1 MPNERLRDAILR
13 NGLTPTSVAS
23 QIGVD
28 PKTVE
33 RWITQD
39 RTPYP
44 KHRHAI
50 AAAVRQTESYL
61 WPDALSPQRAAGV
74 AESEIVRI
82 YPRRSAVPN
91 DLWGQLLEQA
101 NNHIGILAYAGLFL
115 PEQNPRFV
123 PTLVAKANSGAM
135 VEVALGDP
143 ECPAVAQRGEEE
155 GIGDAMAGKIRNT
168 LAFYQE
174 LQGNENASVYFH
186 QTILYNSIYR
196 FDDEMLVNTHLY
208 GIPAAYAPVIHL
220 RRLSGGDLFDGYA
233 NSFQRVISKS
243 KYVWP

>member
-13 NGLTPTSVAS
+13 NSLTVASVAS
-23 QIGVD
+23 NIGVD

-50 AAAVRQTESYL
+50 AQLVRQAETYL
-61 WPDALSPQRAAGV
+61 WPAALSPQRAVRV
-74 AESEIVRI
+74 AESEILHV

-91 DLWGQLLEQA
+91 DLWQELLDQA

-123 PTLVAKANSGAM
+123 PTLVKKANSGAV
-135 VEVALGDP
+135 VEIALGDP
-143 ECPAVAQRGEEE
+143 DCEEVAKRGEDE
-155 GIGDAMAGKIRNT
+155 GIGDTMASKIRNT
-168 LAFYQE
+168 LAFY
-174 LQGNENASVYFH
+174 LDLKDNDNASVYFH
-186 QTILYNSIYR
+186 PTTLYNSIYR
-196 FDDEMLVNTHLY
+196 FDDEMLVNTHQY
-208 GIPAAYAPVIHL
+208 GIPAAYAPVLHL

-243 KYVWP
+243 RYIWP

>member
-1 MPNERLRDAILR
+1 MTNERLRDAILR
-13 NGLTPTSVAS
+13 NGMTPAAVAT

-39 RTPYP
+39 RAPYP

-50 AAAVRQTESYL
+50 AALLRQGESYL
-61 WPDALSPQRAAGV
+61 WPEALSPAKATRV
-74 AESEIVRI
+74 AESEILHV
-82 YPRRSAVPN
+82 YPRRSMIPH
-91 DLWGQLLEQA
+91 DLWQELAERA
-101 NNHIGILAYAGLFL
+101 NNQIGVLAYAGLFL
-115 PEQNPRFV
+115 PEQNPKFV
-123 PTLVAKANSGAM
+123 PTLVDKANAGAV

-143 ECPAVAQRGEEE
+143 ESQEVAQRGEDE
-155 GIGDAMAGKIRNT
+155 GIGSAMASKIHNA

-174 LQGNENASVYFH
+174 LRGNDNASVYFH
-186 QTILYNSIYR
+186 RTTLYNSIYR
-196 FDDEMLVNTHLY
+196 FDDEMLVNTHQY
-208 GIPAAYAPVIHL
+208 GTPAAYAPILHL

-243 KYVWP
+243 RYVWP

>member
-13 NGLTPTSVAS
+13 KDLTVASVAQ

-39 RTPYP
+39 RNPYP

-50 AAAVRQTESYL
+50 AQLVRQAESYL
-61 WPDALSPQRAAGV
+61 WPSALTPQRATRV
-74 AESEIVRI
+74 AESEILRI

-91 DLWGQLLEQA
+91 DLWQELLDQA

-123 PTLVAKANSGAM
+123 PTLIEKADSGAV

-143 ECPAVAQRGEEE
+143 DSAEVAQRGADE
-155 GIGDAMAGKIRNT
+155 GIGEAMASKIHNA
-168 LAFYQE
+168 LAFYRD
-174 LQGNENASVYFH
+174 LKGNDNASVYFH
-186 QTILYNSIYR
+186 QTTLYNSIYR

-208 GIPAAYAPVIHL
+208 GIPAAYAPVLHL
-220 RRLSGGDLFDGYA
+220 RRLGGGDLFDGYA

-243 KYVWP
+243 RYVWP

>member
-1 MPNERLRDAILR
+1 M
-13 NGLTPTSVAS
+13 VAS
-23 QIGVD
+23 KIGVD

-50 AAAVRQTESYL
+50 AAAVKQSESYL
-61 WPDALSPQRAAGV
+61 WPDALSPTQATRV
-74 AESEIVRI
+74 AESEIVRV
-82 YPRRSAVPN
+82 YPRRSAVPI
-91 DLWGQLLEQA
+91 DLWGQLLDQA
-101 NNHIGILAYAGLFL
+101 NNHIGVLAYAGLFL

-123 PTLVAKANSGAM
+123 PTLTEKANSGAM
-135 VEVALGDP
+135 VEVVLGDP
-143 ECPAVAQRGEEE
+143 DSPEVAQRGEDE
-155 GIGDAMAGKIRNT
+155 GIGDAMASKIRNT

-174 LQGNENASVYFH
+174 LRDNENASVYFH
-186 QTILYNSIYR
+186 RTILYNSIYR

-208 GIPAAYAPVIHL
+208 GTPAAYAPVLHL

>member
-1 MPNERLRDAILR
+1 MANERLRDAILR
-13 NGLTPTSVAS
+13 KELTVTSVAG
-23 QIGVD
+23 QLGVD
-28 PKTVE
+28 PKTAE

-44 KHRHAI
+44 KHRHALAKI
-50 AAAVRQTESYL
+50 LQQSEAYL
-61 WPDALSPQRAAGV
+61 WPQALAPERATRV
-74 AESEIVRI
+74 AESEILHV

-91 DLWGQLLEQA
+91 DLWQQLLDQA

-123 PTLVAKANSGAM
+123 PTLVEKADSGAV
-135 VEVALGDP
+135 VEVVLGDP
-143 ECPAVAQRGEEE
+143 DCAEVAKRGEDE
-155 GIGDAMAGKIRNT
+155 GIGDTMASKIRNT
-168 LAFYQE
+168 LAFYRE
-174 LQGNENASVYFH
+174 LEGNDNASVYFH

-220 RRLSGGDLFDGYA
+220 RRLAGGDLFDGYA
-233 NSFQRVISKS
+233 NSFQRVVSKS